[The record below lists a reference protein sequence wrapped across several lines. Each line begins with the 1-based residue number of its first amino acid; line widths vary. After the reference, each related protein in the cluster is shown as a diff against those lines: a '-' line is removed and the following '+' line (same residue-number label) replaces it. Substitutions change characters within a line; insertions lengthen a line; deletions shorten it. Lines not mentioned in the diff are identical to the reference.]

1 MGAPRGHRAKPQ
13 GGRLIRHC
21 VSVPAHGRRP
31 AAVRRRPGGKVRL
44 LAAGLLLTVF
54 IPAARAELVIEGID
68 GELLGNARAF
78 AGLTEEACDA
88 PAWRV
93 RRGFRDLDQELVEA
107 LRALGYYSPS
117 FEKSL
122 DLEREGCW
130 LARVTVEQGPRTRYR
145 QVRIR
150 IGGAAEDDRAFL
162 AQVLEGRP
170 REGEPL
176 HHGAYARYKD
186 RLRVA
191 AAERGYVEAEF
202 TTARIDVW
210 PEQQAADVTLHF
222 ASGPRYRVGDITVEQ
237 DFLEPGLV
245 EAYLDLEEGVPYES
259 ALISDAYQAMLTS
272 GYFRTV
278 RIEPDL
284 SVSPDHRIPVAVRL
298 TPATRIE
305 YTAGVGVSTDA
316 GLRLRGG
323 YENMRVND
331 RGHRLGAE
339 LLASDVESFLT
350 ASYRRPIGDPTVEWL
365 SYNAG
370 LRNEDTETSESDSAT
385 LGVKRV
391 TKLGSD
397 WLRTEGLEV
406 GYWDYAVSTDREDS
420 ILVIP
425 SLSFSRAQFD
435 WEVNPRRGYSV
446 GVESRGTHRAIGS
459 TTSFLQLSGYFRFV
473 YPLGAKGKFIAGT
486 ELGLTMRSELDELP
500 PEFRFFAGGDS
511 SVRGYGYQTLG
522 PSDEEGNVIGGTRLA
537 TVRLEY
543 AHDLFG
549 NFAGAVFVDAGN
561 AFDELDWSPSI
572 GAGIGLRWR
581 SPVGPLRV
589 YLAHPFD
596 DPDRSVRL
604 HITLGPDL

>member
-1 MGAPRGHRAKPQ
+1 
-13 GGRLIRHC
+13 
-21 VSVPAHGRRP
+21 
-31 AAVRRRPGGKVRL
+31 
-44 LAAGLLLTVF
+44 
-54 IPAARAELVIEGID
+54 
-68 GELLGNARAF
+68 
-78 AGLTEEACDA
+78 
-88 PAWRV
+88 
-93 RRGFRDLDQELVEA
+93 
-107 LRALGYYSPS
+107 
-117 FEKSL
+117 
-122 DLEREGCW
+122 
-130 LARVTVEQGPRTRYR
+130 
-145 QVRIR
+145 
-150 IGGAAEDDRAFL
+150 
-162 AQVLEGRP
+162 
-170 REGEPL
+170 
-176 HHGAYARYKD
+176 
-186 RLRVA
+186 
-191 AAERGYVEAEF
+191 
-202 TTARIDVW
+202 
-210 PEQQAADVTLHF
+210 
-222 ASGPRYRVGDITVEQ
+222 
-237 DFLEPGLV
+237 
-245 EAYLDLEEGVPYES
+245 
-259 ALISDAYQAMLTS
+259 
-272 GYFRTV
+272 
-278 RIEPDL
+278 
-284 SVSPDHRIPVAVRL
+284 
-298 TPATRIE
+298 
-305 YTAGVGVSTDA
+305 
-316 GLRLRGG
+316 
-323 YENMRVND
+323 MRVND

-397 WLRTEGLEV
+397 WLRTEGLGV

-473 YPLGAKGKFIAGT
+473 YPFGAEGKFIAGT

-522 PSDEEGNVIGGTRLA
+522 PRDEEGNVIGGTRLA

>member
-1 MGAPRGHRAKPQ
+1 MTRGRTLTDRHTPEP
-13 GGRLIRHC
+13 GGRDR
-21 VSVPAHGRRP
+21 ARAGWRRG
-31 AAVRRRPGGKVRL
+31 VG
-44 LAAGLLLTVF
+44 AAGLLAGALLAAS
-54 IPAARAELVIEGID
+54 PARAELVIEGID
-68 GELLGNARAF
+68 GELLDNARAF
-78 AGLTEEACDA
+78 AGLAGEACDA
-88 PAWRV
+88 PTWRV
-93 RRGFRDLDQELVEA
+93 RRGFRDLDEQLTDA
-107 LRALGYYSPS
+107 LRALGYYASD

-122 DLEREGCW
+122 DLERQGCW
-130 LARVTVEQGPRTRYR
+130 LATVKVVPGPRTRYR
-145 QVRIR
+145 KVEIR
-150 IGGAAEDDRAFL
+150 IGGAAEEDPVFL
-162 AQVLEGRP
+162 AAANERRP
-170 REGEPL
+170 REGQPL
-176 HHGAYARYKD
+176 HHGEYAAYKD

-191 AAERGYVEAEF
+191 AADRGYVEAEF

-222 ASGPRYRVGDITVEQ
+222 ASGPRYRIGEITVEQ
-237 DFLEPGLV
+237 DFLEPRLV
-245 EAYLDLEEGVPYES
+245 RAYFNLEEGMPYD
-259 ALISDAYQAMLTS
+259 ARLIRDTYQAMLTS
-272 GYFRTV
+272 GYFSSV

-284 SVSPDHRIPVAVRL
+284 NVSPDHRIPVAVRL

-331 RGHRLGAE
+331 EGHRLGAE

-350 ASYRRPIGDPTVEWL
+350 ANYRRPLRDPTVEWL
-365 SYNAG
+365 SYSAG
-370 LRNEDTETSESDSAT
+370 LRNEDTDTSETDSVT
-385 LGVKRV
+385 LGVRRV
-391 TKLGSD
+391 TRLGGD
-397 WLRTEGLEV
+397 WLRTEGLQF
-406 GYWDYAVSTDREDS
+406 GYWDYQVSTDDDDS
-420 ILVIP
+420 VLLIP
-425 SLSFSRAQFD
+425 SLAFSRANFD
-435 WEVNPRRGYSV
+435 WDVNPRRGYTV
-446 GVESRGTHRAIGS
+446 GIEARGTHRAIGS
-459 TTSFLQLSGYFRFV
+459 TTSFLQFSGYLRFV
-473 YPLGAKGKFIAGT
+473 HPLGERGKVIAGT
-486 ELGLTMRSELDELP
+486 ELGVTLKSELDELP

-522 PSDEEGNVIGGTRLA
+522 PTDDEGNVVGGTRLA

-572 GAGIGLRWR
+572 GAGVGLRWR

-596 DPDRSVRL
+596 DPDRSVRV

>member
-1 MGAPRGHRAKPQ
+1 MLVPTARAK
-13 GGRLIRHC
+13 
-21 VSVPAHGRRP
+21 
-31 AAVRRRPGGKVRL
+31 
-44 LAAGLLLTVF
+44 
-54 IPAARAELVIEGID
+54 LVIEGID
-68 GELLGNARAF
+68 GTLLDNARAF
-78 AGLTEEACDA
+78 AGLADEACDA
-88 PAWRV
+88 PVWRV
-93 RRGFRDLDQELVEA
+93 RRGFRDLDQELTEA

-122 DLEREGCW
+122 ELEREGCW
-130 LARVTVEQGPRTRYR
+130 LARATVDPGPRTRYR

-150 IGGAAEDDRAFL
+150 IGGAAEDDEAFL
-162 AQVLEGRP
+162 AEAIEARP

-176 HHGAYARYKD
+176 HHGAYARFKD

-210 PEQQAADVTLHF
+210 PDQQAADVTLHF
-222 ASGPRYRVGDITVEQ
+222 ASGPRYRVGEITVEQ
-237 DFLEPGLV
+237 DFLEPALV
-245 EAYLDLEEGVPYES
+245 DAYLDLEEGVPYES
-259 ALISDAYQAMLTS
+259 ALISDSYQAMLTS

-284 SVSPDHRIPVAVRL
+284 SVSPDHRIPVSVQL

-339 LLASDVESFLT
+339 LLVSDVESFLT

-370 LRNEDTETSESDSAT
+370 LRNEDTDTSESDSAT

-391 TKLGSD
+391 SKLGSD

-406 GYWDYAVSTDREDS
+406 GYWDYAVSTEREDS
-420 ILVIP
+420 ILVLP
-425 SLSFSRAQFD
+425 SLAFSRARFD
-435 WEVNPRRGYSV
+435 WDVNPRQGYSV

-459 TTSFLQLSGYFRFV
+459 TTSFLQFSGYFRFV
-473 YPLGAKGKFIAGT
+473 YPVGSRGKLIAGT
-486 ELGLTMRSELDELP
+486 ELGLTMKSELDELP
-500 PEFRFFAGGDS
+500 PEFRFFAGGDA

-522 PSDEEGNVIGGTRLA
+522 PRDEEGNVIGGTRLA

-549 NFAGAVFVDAGN
+549 NFAGAVFADAGN

-596 DPDRSVRL
+596 DPGRSVRL

>member
-1 MGAPRGHRAKPQ
+1 M
-13 GGRLIRHC
+13 L
-21 VSVPAHGRRP
+21 VP
-31 AAVRRRPGGKVRL
+31 
-44 LAAGLLLTVF
+44 T
-54 IPAARAELVIEGID
+54 ARAELVIEGID
-68 GELLGNARAF
+68 GTLLDNARAF
-78 AGLTEEACDA
+78 AGLADEACDA
-88 PAWRV
+88 PVWRV
-93 RRGFRDLDQELVEA
+93 RRGFRDLDQELTEA

-122 DLEREGCW
+122 ELEREGCW
-130 LARVTVEQGPRTRYR
+130 LARATVDPGPRTRYR

-150 IGGAAEDDRAFL
+150 IGGAAEDDEAFL
-162 AQVLEGRP
+162 AEAIEARP

-176 HHGAYARYKD
+176 HHGAYARFKD

-210 PEQQAADVTLHF
+210 PDQQAADVTLHF
-222 ASGPRYRVGDITVEQ
+222 ASGPRYRVGEITVEQ
-237 DFLEPGLV
+237 DFLEPALV
-245 EAYLDLEEGVPYES
+245 DAYLDLEEGVPYES
-259 ALISDAYQAMLTS
+259 ALISDSYQAMLTS

-284 SVSPDHRIPVAVRL
+284 SVSPDHRIPVSVQL

-339 LLASDVESFLT
+339 LLVSDVESFLT

-370 LRNEDTETSESDSAT
+370 LRNEDTDTSESDSAT

-391 TKLGSD
+391 SKLGSD

-406 GYWDYAVSTDREDS
+406 GYWDYAVSTEREDS
-420 ILVIP
+420 ILVLP
-425 SLSFSRAQFD
+425 SLAFSRARFD
-435 WEVNPRRGYSV
+435 WDVNPRQGYSV

-459 TTSFLQLSGYFRFV
+459 TTSFLQFSGYFRFV
-473 YPLGAKGKFIAGT
+473 YPVGSRGKLIAGT
-486 ELGLTMRSELDELP
+486 ELGLTMKSELDELP
-500 PEFRFFAGGDS
+500 PEFRFFAGGDA

-522 PSDEEGNVIGGTRLA
+522 PRDEEGNVIGGTRLA

-549 NFAGAVFVDAGN
+549 NFAGAVFADAGN

-596 DPDRSVRL
+596 DPGRSVRL

>member
-1 MGAPRGHRAKPQ
+1 MRTGLRWARQ
-13 GGRLIRHC
+13 D
-21 VSVPAHGRRP
+21 GRRMT
-31 AAVRRRPGGKVRL
+31 GGTGL
-44 LAAGLLLTVF
+44 LSAAGLLLAALAVT
-54 IPAARAELVIEGID
+54 ARAELVIEGVD
-68 GELLGNARAF
+68 GELLDNARAF
-78 AGLTEEACDA
+78 AGLTGEACDA

-93 RRGFRDLDQELVEA
+93 RRGFRDLEQELAEA

-130 LARVTVEQGPRTRYR
+130 LARVTVEPGPRTRYR

-150 IGGAAEDDRAFL
+150 IGGAAEDDEAL
-162 AQVLEGRP
+162 LTEALEGRP

-222 ASGPRYRVGDITVEQ
+222 ASGPRYRVGEITVEQ
-237 DFLEPGLV
+237 DFLQPGLV
-245 EAYLDLEEGVPYES
+245 DAYLDLEEGVPYES

-331 RGHRLGAE
+331 RGHRL
-339 LLASDVESFLT
+339 
-350 ASYRRPIGDPTVEWL
+350 IGDPTVEWL
-365 SYNAG
+365 SYSAG
-370 LRNEDTETSESDSAT
+370 LRNEDTDTSESDSAT

-397 WLRTEGLEV
+397 WLRTEGLEF
-406 GYWDYAVSTDREDS
+406 GYWDYEVSTDREDS
-420 ILVIP
+420 LLVIP
-425 SLSFSRAQFD
+425 SLAFSRARFD
-435 WEVNPRRGYSV
+435 WDVNPRRGYSV

-459 TTSFLQLSGYFRFV
+459 TTSFLQLTGYFRFV
-473 YPLGAKGKFIAGT
+473 YPVGTKGKLIAGT
-486 ELGLTMRSELDELP
+486 ELGVTMKSELDELP
-500 PEFRFFAGGDS
+500 PEFRFFAGGDA

-522 PSDEEGNVIGGTRLA
+522 PTDEEGNVIGGTRLA

-543 AHDLFG
+543 AHDLVG